1 MSTLR
6 KRIEALEGRI
16 LRPRAGIAVFVD
28 WLAAWRRGDRPT
40 ADHYADVIRKDEQ
53 ADPSLTAAI
62 DEVSER

>member
-28 WLAAWRRGDRPT
+28 WLAAWRRGDRKA
-40 ADHYADVIRKDEQ
+40 ADRHAEQIRKDED